1 MTAAARRQRAP
12 RQVSTTEAL
21 QGLVMPAASYVL
33 LGKGGAVLV
42 IVICFMAVTSSGA
55 SEMVAVSSLFTFD
68 IYRKYIHPQV
78 PPFIATPSP
87 QKAPLVY
94 NPDAHIARRV
104 EQRLPCPPVA
114 FV

>member
-1 MTAAARRQRAP
+1 MRWLHLDAPVRA
-12 RQVSTTEAL
+12 QVSLTEEL

-68 IYRKYIHPQV
+68 IYRRYIHPQV
-78 PPFIATPSP
+78 STPS
-87 QKAPLVY
+87 Y
-94 NPDAHIARRV
+94 DRV
-104 EQRLPCPPVA
+104 TLGTYSSVETCL
-114 FV
+114 